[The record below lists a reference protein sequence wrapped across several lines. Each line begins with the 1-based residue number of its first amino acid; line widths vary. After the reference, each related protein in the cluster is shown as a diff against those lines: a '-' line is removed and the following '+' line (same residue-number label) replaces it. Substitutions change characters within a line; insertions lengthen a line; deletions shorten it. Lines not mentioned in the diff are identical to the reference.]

1 MKLIIVESPAK
12 ARTIKRFLDGDYELK
27 ATLGHIVDLPEKEL
41 GVDIETFHMEFVP
54 IRGKKKVIDELK
66 KAVKKASLVYLSTD
80 PDREGEAIAYHVVR
94 LTSPK
99 DYRRIELHAIIPS
112 EIKKALRNP
121 RDIDYNRVNSQFARR
136 FIDRIV
142 GYFLSPLASKS
153 LGGRLSVGRVQ
164 SPALRL
170 IVEREQEIRDF
181 VPEPFWQIVAIY
193 EHDGQE
199 FSARY
204 PQNIKDRDKAE
215 EIFERVRGARVHRV
229 LSLER
234 KQSKEHP
241 PEPYRTATL
250 QQDASA
256 HLGISPE
263 RTMQIA
269 QWLYEHGYITYHRT
283 DSPRMSDSAIKQIR
297 TYIKTAFGEDYVPAR
312 AYRYRA
318 RGMAQDA
325 HEAIRPT
332 IISADRSPENI
343 GLEGDY
349 LNLYTMIWY
358 RALASQMEKAV
369 WENTKAT
376 IDAGGVN
383 LVASGRALIFDGWRK
398 LYPPRKQELIP
409 SLSEGL
415 SLSPGEVQLLEK
427 ETQPPPRYTE
437 STLVR
442 TLEKLGI
449 GRPSTYATIISTLKK
464 RKYAVVKKRVFYPTQ
479 KGEKLVRWLKEQ
491 YPWVVDYGF
500 TARMEEALDKV
511 EEGSRSWQ
519 DVVMDIYRQL
529 EGVQEKIKDTSP
541 SEKQVKF
548 AMELA
553 RQIGEEIPGD
563 ILSDRRR
570 LSRWIDA
577 HKPPTQKQ
585 IDFARSVAE
594 QLGEELPPEVL
605 NNQKKLQKWLDD
617 NLPPTP
623 KQVELLDKLK
633 EQGHDIPP
641 RAYKSKKH
649 ASKTISKILK
659 NARKRR

>member
-12 ARTIKRFLDGDYELK
+12 ARTIKRFLDADYELK

-41 GVDIETFHMEFVP
+41 GVDIRTFDMKFVP

-66 KAVKKASLVYLSTD
+66 KAVKKASKVYLSTD
-80 PDREGEAIAYHVVR
+80 PDREGEAIAFHVVN
-94 LTSPK
+94 LTKPK
-99 DYRRIELHAIIPS
+99 NYSRIELHAIIPS
-112 EIKKALRNP
+112 EIKRALSNP

-181 VPEPFWQIVAIY
+181 VPEPFWQIVSTY
-193 EHDGQE
+193 EKDGIQ
-199 FSARY
+199 FAAKY
-204 PQNIKDRDKAE
+204 PENLRDEAKAKE
-215 EIFERVRGARVHRV
+215 LYERVKSAPQHHIRSVQV
-229 LSLER
+229 KESL
-234 KQSKEHP
+234 EHP

-250 QQDASA
+250 QQEASA
-256 HLGISPE
+256 HLGLSPE
-263 RTMQIA
+263 KTMQIA

-283 DSPRMSDSAIKQIR
+283 DSPRISDEAIKQIR
-297 TYIKTAFGEDYVPAR
+297 KYIKQFVGEEYLPPRAFK
-312 AYRYRA
+312 YRA
-318 RGMAQDA
+318 KGLAQDA

-332 IISADRSPENI
+332 IISPERSPENI
-343 GLEGDY
+343 DLQGEHLQ
-349 LNLYTMIWY
+349 LYTMIWY
-358 RALASQMEKAV
+358 RAIASQMAKAK
-369 WENTKAT
+369 WEHTKAH
-376 IDAGGVN
+376 IDAGGVE
-383 LVASGRALIFDGWRK
+383 LVATGKRLVFDGWRK
-398 LYPPRKQELIP
+398 FYPPKKEEILP
-409 SLSEGL
+409 ALEKGESLE
-415 SLSPGEVQLLEK
+415 PVKVELLEK
-427 ETQPPPRYTE
+427 ETQPPSRYTE
-437 STLVR
+437 STLVK

-464 RKYAVVKKRVFYPTQ
+464 RRYVNLRKRVFYPTE
-479 KGEKLVRWLKEQ
+479 KGERLVAWLKEN

-511 EEGSRSWQ
+511 EEGSKSWQ
-519 DVVMDIYRQL
+519 DVVLDIYKLL

-541 SEKQVKF
+541 SDKQREF
-548 AMELA
+548 ALQLSE
-553 RQIGEEIPGD
+553 QIGEEIPEE
-563 ILSDRRR
+563 ILSDRRK

-585 IDFARSVAE
+585 IDFAKAVAKD
-594 QLGEELPPEVL
+594 LGLEIPEETLK
-605 NNQKKLQKWLDD
+605 NQKKLQKWLDD

-623 KQVELLDKLK
+623 KQKQLLDKLK
-633 EQGHDIPP
+633 EQGHDIPDK
-641 RAYKSKKH
+641 AYRSKKH

>member
-12 ARTIKRFLDGDYELK
+12 ARTIKRFLDADYELK

-41 GVDIETFHMEFVP
+41 GVDVKTFDMKFVP

-66 KAVKKASLVYLSTD
+66 KAVKKASQVYLSTD

-94 LTSPK
+94 LTNPK
-99 DYRRIELHAIIPS
+99 NYRRIELHAIIPS
-112 EIKKALRNP
+112 EIKKALKNP

-170 IVEREQEIRDF
+170 IVEREQEIRNF
-181 VPEPFWQIVAIY
+181 VPEPFWQIVAHY

-204 PQNIKDRDKAE
+204 PENIREKDRAE
-215 EIFERVRGARVHRV
+215 ELFRRVKEAAKHRV
-229 LSLER
+229 ISVE
-234 KQSKEHP
+234 KKETKEHP

-256 HLGISPE
+256 HLGMSPE
-263 RTMQIA
+263 KTMQIA

-297 TYIKTAFGEDYVPAR
+297 TYIKETFGEEYVPPR
-312 AYRYRA
+312 AYRYKA
-318 RGMAQDA
+318 KGMAQDA

-332 IISADRSPENI
+332 IISHDRSPENI

-349 LNLYTMIWY
+349 LKLYTMIWY
-358 RALASQMEKAV
+358 RTLASQMAKAI

-383 LVASGRALIFDGWRK
+383 LVASGRRLVFDGWRK
-398 LYPPRKQELIP
+398 LYPPRKEEVIPELRR
-409 SLSEGL
+409 GL
-415 SLSPGEVQLLEK
+415 LLEPKEVELLEK

-437 STLVR
+437 STLVK

-464 RKYAVVKKRVFYPTQ
+464 RKYANVRKRVFYPTE
-479 KGEKLVRWLKEQ
+479 KGERLVEWLKEQ

-500 TARMEEALDKV
+500 TARMEEALDEV
-511 EEGSRSWQ
+511 EEGKRPWQ
-519 DVVMDIYRQL
+519 DVVLDIYKQL

-541 SEKQVKF
+541 SQKQVDF
-548 AMELA
+548 A
-553 RQIGEEIPGD
+553 RQLAEEIGEEIPEEV
-563 ILSDRRR
+563 LSDRRK

-585 IDFARSVAE
+585 IEFARSVAK
-594 QLGEELPPEVL
+594 QLGEELPEEVL
-605 NNQKKLQKWLDD
+605 KNQKKLQKWLDD

-623 KQVELLDKLK
+623 KQVQLLDKLK
-633 EQGHDIPP
+633 EQGHDIPQK
-641 RAYKSKKH
+641 AYKSKKH
-649 ASKTISKILK
+649 ASKTIGKILK